1 MGESQTESSSYTWS
15 PMCLSWLAVTQY
27 TFFPFTN
34 LLDTHISELYTNQ
47 TKLLVSSER
56 LP

>member
-1 MGESQTESSSYTWS
+1 MGESQTESLSYTWS